1 MLLFLMSFMS
11 AVLTIIIIASV
22 MELVAILSEKAQIG
36 MWVWLVIMFT
46 LAFYY
51 SFYQM
56 GMG

>member
-1 MLLFLMSFMS
+1 MILLMSFICG
-11 AVLTIIIIASV
+11 VLTIIIIASV
-22 MELVAILSEKAQIG
+22 KELVVTLSKKDKIG

-46 LAFYY
+46 FAFYY